1 MRAVPPSLV
10 SRPLRAALLAL
21 GLGLGLSAVSLSFA
35 QGNMHGMHATLG
47 GHGMHAASASDPQ
60 AMHGKMAERRT
71 QRLAALKQKLAIT
84 PEQEAAWTAWTG
96 ALQQHGP
103 MAAAGHARDRAKERE
118 QMRAEM
124 AQLTTPERI
133 DRMRALRAQH
143 QSRMDQ
149 RADATKAFYAALNAE
164 QRKLFDAETARL
176 MQRGGH
182 RGDHHGG
189 HPHG

>member
-21 GLGLGLSAVSLSFA
+21 GLGLGLSAASLSFA

-84 PEQEAAWTAWTG
+84 PSRKR
-96 ALQQHGP
+96 HGRR
-103 MAAAGHARDRAKERE
+103 GRVRC
-118 QMRAEM
+118 
-124 AQLTTPERI
+124 
-133 DRMRALRAQH
+133 
-143 QSRMDQ
+143 SS
-149 RADATKAFYAALNAE
+149 
-164 QRKLFDAETARL
+164 TARW
-176 MQRGGH
+176 R
-182 RGDHHGG
+182 R
-189 HPHG
+189 PVTPVIAPKSANRCAPR